1 MASHSNTDT
10 ETLYKTFCTTPQE
23 PQRLTAALRG
33 FFDNSVPAPQRKVY
47 GTYLQKRI
55 RPTIAALMSTEDI
68 DKLEILERQG
78 WLEDRQLDGL
88 IQLAREGS
96 HTASLVWLLRLK
108 AERGQ
113 YHDRNLSL

>member
-1 MASHSNTDT
+1 MAIHPDTDA
-10 ETLYKTFCTTPQE
+10 ETLYETFRTTPQE

-33 FFDNSVPAPQRKVY
+33 FFDNSVPPSHRKDY
-47 GTYLQKRI
+47 SAYLQKRI
-55 RPTIAALMSTEDI
+55 RPTIAALMSDEDI

-88 IQLAREGS
+88 IQLARERS

-108 AERGQ
+108 AERGL
-113 YHDRNLSL
+113 YHGQDLSL